1 MSDNQKIFDL
11 TNDFLF
17 KAVFGQESNK
27 KLTICLLNALLQ
39 LEGQKQIKEIEI
51 LNPFNIQNYKD
62 DKLSILDTKVK
73 DAAGNRY
80 NIEMQVR
87 NEDYFIKRFSYY
99 LTKLYSNQLPKK
111 TPYSYLRPSIGIAI
125 LGYDLFPQSGRIDE
139 QFLFKNQ
146 DNNIILDDIMIMHF
160 IGLTKLSQDK
170 PIKEMTRFE
179 KWVYLLYNSKKYASK
194 YSKIP
199 SEIESEA
206 GMAEVVNCV
215 KKTNADK
222 EMRARMEDRENSLMA
237 LSIMRGNSYQKGK
250 EDGIEE
256 GIKENQ
262 KRIIKKLFS
271 KGKTKEDIID
281 LLEISDEEFEKL
293 IN

>member
-1 MSDNQKIFDL
+1 MLKKVIRCSSSWKKRVYK
-11 TNDFLF
+11 
-17 KAVFGQESNK
+17 KA
-27 KLTICLLNALLQ
+27 
-39 LEGQKQIKEIEI
+39 
-51 LNPFNIQNYKD
+51 P
-62 DKLSILDTKVK
+62 
-73 DAAGNRY
+73 
-80 NIEMQVR
+80 
-87 NEDYFIKRFSYY
+87 
-99 LTKLYSNQLPKK
+99 YSN
-111 TPYSYLRPSIGIAI
+111 LRPAIGIAI
-125 LGYDLFPQSGRIDE
+125 LGYDLFPQSRRIDE

-146 DNNIILDDIMIMHF
+146 DNNIVLDDIMIMHF

-179 KWVYLLYNSKKYASK
+179 KWVYLLYNSRKYASK
-194 YSKIP
+194 DSIIP

-206 GMAEVVNCV
+206 GMTEVVECV
-215 KKTNADK
+215 KKSNSDK
-222 EMRARMEDRENSLMA
+222 EMRARMEDRENSLIA
-237 LSIMRGNSYQKGK
+237 LSIMRGNPYQKGK

-271 KGKTKEDIID
+271 KVKTQEDIID